1 MKRSKQNVLKIVAAS
16 AVSLFSL
23 ASVVIATIAWFSFA
37 SRAQANGETFKVIT
51 NGSGYELGDVY
62 LHKFN
67 YEEKRVGNV
76 TMIEYLTPE
85 TGEVKRYLYDKETYN
100 QFGETVQDTWV
111 PVSTMN
117 VYDPIEFIIHSNAS
131 LRDLNCNAIYEI
143 NVLSDSLTNCY
154 LSVDALRLTE
164 KTKTDEQIFLTDCV
178 DFDVYVEEDLVDKI
192 DENTWN
198 SNLYTN
204 GGEPLYYPSYSNKLN
219 RSLTDLEK
227 IYYKISY
234 LSSLTKQQFSSN
246 DHAHFYVNQGEK
258 QSTIPVTAN
267 RATAFSGQNAPRS
280 MKIYVNVN
288 YAISQLQK
296 YATQIYNGNIH
307 AIFDFAFSFKIVE
320 RATN

>member
-227 IYYKISY
+227 IYYKILQLPFRS
-234 LSSLTKQQFSSN
+234 
-246 DHAHFYVNQGEK
+246 DGG
-258 QSTIPVTAN
+258 
-267 RATAFSGQNAPRS
+267 RRRPR
-280 MKIYVNVN
+280 
-288 YAISQLQK
+288 
-296 YATQIYNGNIH
+296 
-307 AIFDFAFSFKIVE
+307 
-320 RATN
+320 